1 MEEGK
6 LTGNEAK
13 EFRRVARELSG
24 KNWKNAGTKGLWIK
38 LPIAQV
44 NLVQAAV
51 DEGFWYHHAEPEYLM
66 LAYWLPKTKQVLPSY
81 ATNRGHIG
89 AFVMNDKRE
98 VFVVKENRGMFKRMG
113 LWKFPTGFAEE
124 GEDIFTAAKREVKEE
139 TGIDSEF
146 LEILA
151 LRHRHEQFHGKS
163 NLVFVCMMRPLSF
176 VIQWQDS
183 ELEEAQWM
191 PLEEFAAQPLV
202 KEVEFLNHMYEVCKA
217 KVDGGYSGF
226 SQLPVSGF
234 RDDVGESS
242 FYFNAMDLKN
252 AKDNAEDPKNA
263 EKNVED
269 LNNAANANTKMRSR
283 CCCDVNLSC
292 ISEFFFCI

>member
-1 MEEGK
+1 
-6 LTGNEAK
+6 
-13 EFRRVARELSG
+13 
-24 KNWKNAGTKGLWIK
+24 
-38 LPIAQV
+38 
-44 NLVQAAV
+44 
-51 DEGFWYHHAEPEYLM
+51 
-66 LAYWLPKTKQVLPSY
+66 
-81 ATNRGHIG
+81 
-89 AFVMNDKRE
+89 
-98 VFVVKENRGMFKRMG
+98 
-113 LWKFPTGFAEE
+113 
-124 GEDIFTAAKREVKEE
+124 
-139 TGIDSEF
+139 
-146 LEILA
+146 
-151 LRHRHEQFHGKS
+151 
-163 NLVFVCMMRPLSF
+163 
-176 VIQWQDS
+176 
-183 ELEEAQWM
+183 M

-283 CCCDVNLSC
+283 CCCDNAENNVKDLNNAANAKDTKMSLGAVVM
-292 ISEFFFCI
+292 

>member
-124 GEDIFTAAKREVKEE
+124 
-139 TGIDSEF
+139 IDSEF

-183 ELEEAQWM
+183 ELEEA
-191 PLEEFAAQPLV
+191 
-202 KEVEFLNHMYEVCKA
+202 
-217 KVDGGYSGF
+217 KV
-226 SQLPVSGF
+226 VS
-234 RDDVGESS
+234 
-242 FYFNAMDLKN
+242 Y
-252 AKDNAEDPKNA
+252 
-263 EKNVED
+263 
-269 LNNAANANTKMRSR
+269 
-283 CCCDVNLSC
+283 
-292 ISEFFFCI
+292 